1 MSGWTKR
8 RKIASSDSGTL
19 SPNPWDLTLSR
30 QNVWCTV
37 EGTRTEDR
45 APQGCDPSAASRAGM
60 ARDGFDAGAVP
71 KTTKQTPPDISLLRA
86 KNGLD
91 NGVHFKGYA
100 APPPAYRSPNYAETL
115 YESNSRELTRGC
127 RGTGRKDHGC
137 ASGSQVALHHVP
149 PIVRRAANH
158 QSAHV
163 VHVPNRVLDAS
174 THVMDRG
181 PSRLRVR
188 ISGIRFRPDFPRAP
202 RAPRPD
208 L

>member
-30 QNVWCTV
+30 QNVWCKV

-91 NGVHFKGYA
+91 NGVHFNLCSRGESGLRQGPLVLA
-100 APPPAYRSPNYAETL
+100 EQGNSPIRTPAVGCPHRHRSVGASQSRNSCAGGARFQPQVDARPEAPCAVLGRSH
-115 YESNSRELTRGC
+115 SRTYF
-127 RGTGRKDHGC
+127 GR
-137 ASGSQVALHHVP
+137 
-149 PIVRRAANH
+149 RRRRNCE
-158 QSAHV
+158 
-163 VHVPNRVLDAS
+163 R
-174 THVMDRG
+174 
-181 PSRLRVR
+181 
-188 ISGIRFRPDFPRAP
+188 
-202 RAPRPD
+202 
-208 L
+208 